1 MKQNL
6 KTWLMTL
13 VAFAFIPLQ
22 GHAISGDGAYFTQ
35 DFEDP
40 TQYPET
46 KLAEEQTFNVEGQ
59 GEWIYYNSFQS
70 TNTSYNENG
79 STMNLRLPKSGSY
92 VVTPV
97 LTNGVRKVTFYI
109 GRASVKAY
117 TSTDGGATW
126 AEATI
131 TTTGKTC
138 TVTVESD
145 EVNRIKIANDT
156 SKDADIDNIT
166 VYAQTFYQ
174 PVKVATGDATN
185 ITTTSAAVS
194 GVITEGNESV
204 TGGGFVWSTTNRE
217 PTLSDNTVTALMEET
232 NPYRNFVAELDGLRE
247 GSIVYYRAYV
257 DYTVEA
263 EGDEPAYQAVAY
275 GPLKSFKTAID
286 DKGQAVAADGTYF
299 VQDFE
304 DATTFPQER
313 PSADVEYYVA
323 GQGTWI
329 YNNAFGSTNSSY
341 NVNGSTMNLRLP
353 KNGSYVITPVLLYGV
368 KIVTYFGPRKGDRLT
383 CSVSKDGGSTW
394 TTVAQSSDGNNNFT
408 LTIND
413 LEVNRVKIAN
423 DGSGDA
429 DIDNLTVYA
438 QAYGT
443 PAVVATGEATDITKN
458 TALLTGEILDA
469 GDQPIQAT
477 GFVWVAATAPDAS
490 ASGLI
495 PTLADNQVETENPAE
510 ADFSALITGLK
521 ASQTVYYRAYALSNA
536 GYAYGDVRSF
546 QTAEATMPV
555 VQTTEVTKS
564 GSRYKAGGIVTDDGG
579 LDLLEVGL
587 YYSTVPV
594 PDLNEVG
601 HGDGESAEL
610 LKVMLEPKAKFT
622 ATLTLQPATTYYIRA
637 YAITA
642 IGMSLGQ
649 MLTVETDKVEE
660 RPDEIVGDEIW
671 CSPDGDDTMADGSEQ
686 KPFFDLQKAIDI
698 AEPGDRIWMKAGT
711 YVYDKRINIDDRNG
725 TPEAPIQVFAHG
737 GRAVLDF
744 SGMPYHKHSDN
755 PYQGIRLTS
764 SYWHFYKID
773 ITNASD
779 NGMLI
784 ERNKPIGGSA
794 SDIIARTQDGHDNI
808 IEQCNFYRNGDTGLQ
823 MKNLG
828 AYNYVI
834 NCDAYENKD
843 EDDGD
848 ADGFAPKISVGDGNY
863 FFGCRAWNNSDDGYD
878 VFFKKTGGFEDNKT
892 IIMEY
897 CLAYENGIM
906 GGAATSGN
914 GNGFKMGSDQGRMN
928 VILNRCLA
936 VRNLNK
942 GFDQNH
948 NSGDIIMNN
957 CTGIGQTDVGGKSY
971 SYRIYEAL
979 ASGSVCEIQ
988 NSIAI
993 NDRLTTDKSETDYGK
1008 RGKWGRWEITVASK
1022 EAANDWK
1029 AAPECFLAMTQ
1040 PEQLI
1045 GERQDDGTLPE
1056 IDYAHISLETGSQY
1070 VDAGVMVESDADK
1083 YAHSGI
1089 TIPVIEFAG
1098 EAPDLGAY
1106 ETDFTLADATLPKEQ
1121 TVLPDVAKGLSQH
1134 LTPNTLQLSVRRT
1147 ADGLYIVAV
1156 QGAKASDTYTVKAYT
1171 ADGHFFGQRSF
1182 HAATVVSL
1190 SRVKGEVIFAVEGQ
1204 GYRQVKKVW

>member
-1 MKQNL
+1 MKRTSRL
-6 KTWLMTL
+6 WLVSLATL
-13 VAFAFIPLQ
+13 ALLPLQ

-46 KLAEEQTFNVEGQ
+46 KLAEEQTFTVESQ
-59 GEWIYYNSFQS
+59 GEWIYYNAFQS

-97 LTNGVRKVTFYI
+97 LSNGVSRVTFYI

-117 TSTDGGATW
+117 TSTDGGQTW
-126 AEATI
+126 TEAAI
-131 TTTGKTC
+131 TTAGKTC
-138 TVTVESD
+138 TVTVGSD
-145 EVNRIKIANDT
+145 DVNRVKLANDA

-166 VYAQTFYQ
+166 VYAQTFDQ
-174 PVKVATGDATN
+174 PVRVATGDATD
-185 ITTTSAAVS
+185 ITTSSATVS
-194 GVITEGNESV
+194 GTITENSGEDIH
-204 TGGGFVWSTTNRE
+204 GGGFVWSIVNKQ
-217 PTLSDNTVTALMEET
+217 PTRSDNDVIAVMEESLPPT
-232 NPYRNFVAELDGLRE
+232 HFWAELEGLKQ
-247 GSIVYYRAYV
+247 GSTIYYRAYV
-257 DYTVEA
+257 LYGETYTY
-263 EGDEPAYQAVAY
+263 GDV
-275 GPLKSFKTAID
+275 KSFKVAVEASEQT
-286 DKGQAVAADGTYF
+286 VAADGTYF

-304 DATTFPQER
+304 DATTFPQQSGAQDAEF
-313 PSADVEYYVA
+313 YVA

-329 YNNAFGSTNSSY
+329 YTNAFVSTNSSY
-341 NVNGSTMNLRLP
+341 NKDGSTMNLRLP
-353 KNGSYVITPVLLYGV
+353 KKGSYVITPVLNYGV
-368 KIVTYFGPRKGDRLT
+368 KSVTYYGPRKGDKLSCYT
-383 CSVSKDGGSTW
+383 SKDGGTTW
-394 TTVAQSSDGNNNFT
+394 TQVAQTSDGNNNYA
-408 LTIND
+408 IAVND
-413 LEVNRVKIAN
+413 LEVNRIKLAN

-429 DIDNLTVYA
+429 DIDNLTVTA

-443 PAVVATGEATDITKN
+443 PAIVETGAATDITKN
-458 TALLTGEILDA
+458 TAVLTGTIADT
-469 GDQPIQAT
+469 GDQPIQES
-477 GFVWVAATAPDAS
+477 GFLWVAAVPAAS
-490 ASGLI
+490 PAGLT
-495 PTLADNQVETENPAE
+495 PTLADNIVETEDPQ
-510 ADFSALITGLK
+510 DLQLSAMITGLK
-521 ASQTVYYRAYALSNA
+521 AEQTIYYRAYALSNA
-536 GYAYGDVRSF
+536 GYAYGDVRQF

-555 VQTTEVTKS
+555 VQTQEVTKS
-564 GSRYKAGGIVTDDGG
+564 GSRYKATGVVTDDGG
-579 LDLLEVGL
+579 MDLQAVGFEYATVQLPEPGVVWDIPEGTNIMRVDLD
-587 YYSTVPV
+587 
-594 PDLNEVG
+594 
-601 HGDGESAEL
+601 
-610 LKVMLEPKAKFT
+610 PKAKFT
-622 ATLTLQPATTYYIRA
+622 ATLTLSDNTTYYIRA
-637 YAITA
+637 YATTA
-642 IGMSLGQ
+642 KGTAYGEEISFK
-649 MLTVETDKVEE
+649 TDEVQEK
-660 RPDEIVGDEIW
+660 PDEIVGDEIW
-671 CSPDGDDTMADGSEQ
+671 CSPDGDDTVADGSEA
-686 KPFFDLQKAIDI
+686 KPFFDLQKAVNI
-698 AEPGDRIWMKAGT
+698 AQPGDRIWMKAGT
-711 YVYDKRINIDDRNG
+711 YVYDKRINIDDHNG
-725 TPEAPIQVFAHG
+725 TPEAPIQVFAYG

-755 PYQGIRLTS
+755 PYQGVRLTS

-784 ERNKPIGGSA
+784 ERNKPTGGSA
-794 SDIIARTQDGHDNI
+794 ADIIARTQDGHDNI

-834 NCDAYENKD
+834 NCDSYENKD
-843 EDDGD
+843 ESDGD

-906 GGAATSGN
+906 DGSATSGN

-928 VILNRCLA
+928 CVLNRCLA

-993 NDRLTTDKSETDYGK
+993 NDRLTTDKSESDMGK
-1008 RGKWGRWEITVASK
+1008 RGTWGRWEITVASK

-1029 AAPECFLAMTQ
+1029 AAPECFTAMDQ

-1045 GERQDDGTLPE
+1045 GERQEDGTLPE
-1056 IDYAHISLETGSQY
+1056 VDYAHISLEKGSQY
-1070 VDAGVMVESDADK
+1070 IDTGVLVEADADK
-1083 YAHSGI
+1083 YATAGI
-1089 TIPVIEFAG
+1089 VIPAIEYAG
-1098 EAPDLGAY
+1098 QAPDLGAY
-1106 ETDFTLADATLPKEQ
+1106 ETGFALADATLPKEA
-1121 TVLPDVAKGLSQH
+1121 TVLPYIPTAITAPAAADGSPIDH
-1134 LTPNTLQLSVRRT
+1134 RLTVHRT

-1156 QGAKASDTYTVKAYT
+1156 QNMGKGSVPASQRNYTLRVYT
-1171 ADGHFFGQRSF
+1171 ADGRFLGQRTFNS
-1182 HAATVVSL
+1182 ATVVSL
-1190 SRVKGEVIFAVEGQ
+1190 PSHAGQLVFAVEGK
-1204 GYRQVKKVW
+1204 GLRAVTKVW

>member
-6 KTWLMTL
+6 HKWIVPF
-13 VAFAFIPLQ
+13 VALAFMPLQ
-22 GHAISGDGAYFTQ
+22 GYAIGGDGVYFTQ
-35 DFEDP
+35 DFEDA

-46 KLAEEQTFNVEGQ
+46 KLDQEQSFVVEGQ

-97 LTNGVRKVTFYI
+97 LTNGVSKVTFYI

-117 TSTDGGATW
+117 TSTDEGQTW
-126 AEATI
+126 TEAAI
-131 TTTGKTC
+131 TTSGKTC

-145 EVNRIKIANDT
+145 AVNRVKLANDA

-166 VYAQTFYQ
+166 VYAQTYERL
-174 PVKVATGDATN
+174 VEVSTGDATD
-185 ITTTSAAVS
+185 ITETSATVS
-194 GVITEGNESV
+194 GLIVKEESAIKEL
-204 TGGGFVWSTTNRE
+204 GFVWSNVNKE
-217 PTLSDNTVTALMEET
+217 PTLKDNVASCASITL
-232 NPYRNFVAELDGLRE
+232 NFSAELTGLRE
-247 GSIVYYRAYV
+247 GGIVYYRSYAKY
-257 DYTVEA
+257 
-263 EGDEPAYQAVAY
+263 GDTQTY
-275 GPLKSFKTAID
+275 GEVKSFKTLM
-286 DKGQAVAADGTYF
+286 KLSEQTVDGEGRYF

-304 DATTFPQER
+304 DQSTYPGVEGKGANIELTFN
-313 PSADVEYYVA
+313 VA
-323 GQGTWI
+323 GQGEWI
-329 YNNAFGSTNSSY
+329 YYNSYISTNASY
-341 NVNGSTMNLRLP
+341 NVNGSTANLRLP
-353 KNGSYVITPVLLYGV
+353 KNGSYVVTPVLNYGV
-368 KIVTYFGPRKGDRLT
+368 KSVTYYGPRKGDKLT
-383 CSVSKDGGSTW
+383 CYTSKDGGSNW
-394 TTVAQSSDGNNNFT
+394 TKVSQVSDGNNNFS
-408 LTIND
+408 IEVND

-429 DIDNLTVYA
+429 DIDNLIVYA

-458 TALLTGEILDA
+458 TALLTGEVLDA
-469 GDQPIQAT
+469 GDQPIQET
-477 GFVWVAATAPDAS
+477 GFLWSATNTT
-490 ASGLI
+490 
-495 PTLADNQVETENPAE
+495 PTLADNVVETENPATG
-510 ADFSALITGLK
+510 DFSALITGLK
-521 ASQTVYYRAYALSNA
+521 AEQTVYYRAYALSSA

-564 GSRYKAGGIVTDDGG
+564 GSKYKASGIVTDDGG
-579 LDLLEVGL
+579 TDLLGVGFI
-587 YYSTVPV
+587 YSNAPV
-594 PDLNEVG
+594 PPSFPEVE
-601 HGDGESAEL
+601 DGSETFAE
-610 LKVMLEPKAKFT
+610 VVSLEPKAKFT
-622 ATLTLQPATTYYIRA
+622 ATLSLADNTTYYIRA
-637 YAITA
+637 YAQTIKGVA
-642 IGMSLGQ
+642 FGEQ
-649 MLTVETDKVEE
+649 LTFETDKVEE
-660 RPDEIVGDEIW
+660 KPDVVLGEEIW
-671 CSPDGDDTMADGSEQ
+671 CSPDGDDTVADGSEA
-686 KPFFDLQKAIDI
+686 KPFFDLQKAINI
-698 AEPGDRIWMKAGT
+698 AQPGDRIWMKAGT
-711 YVYDKRINIDDRNG
+711 YVYDKRINIDDHNG

-755 PYQGIRLTS
+755 PYQGVRLTS

-784 ERNKPIGGSA
+784 ERNKPTGGSA

-834 NCDAYENKD
+834 NCDSYENKD
-843 EDDGD
+843 EGDGD

-906 GGAATSGN
+906 NGAATSGN

-993 NDRLTTDKSETDYGK
+993 NDRLTTDKTESEGGK
-1008 RGKWGRWEITVASK
+1008 RGVWGRFEVTVASK
-1022 EAANDWK
+1022 EEACDWK
-1029 AAPECFLAMTQ
+1029 AAPECFLAMNQ

-1045 GERQDDGTLPE
+1045 SERQEDGTLPE
-1056 IDYAHISLETGSQY
+1056 VDYAHISLETGSQY
-1070 VDAGVMVESDADK
+1070 VDAGVTVEANADK
-1083 YAHSGI
+1083 YAAADI
-1089 TIPVIEFAG
+1089 VIPAIEFAG
-1098 EAPDLGAY
+1098 QAPDLG
-1106 ETDFTLADATLPKEQ
+1106 
-1121 TVLPDVAKGLSQH
+1121 V
-1134 LTPNTLQLSVRRT
+1134 
-1147 ADGLYIVAV
+1147 
-1156 QGAKASDTYTVKAYT
+1156 
-1171 ADGHFFGQRSF
+1171 
-1182 HAATVVSL
+1182 
-1190 SRVKGEVIFAVEGQ
+1190 
-1204 GYRQVKKVW
+1204 

>member
-1 MKQNL
+1 MEKRRL
-6 KTWLMTL
+6 FWLVPLMLALACRPMLTW
-13 VAFAFIPLQ
+13 
-22 GHAISGDGAYFTQ
+22 AIGEDGA
-35 DFEDP
+35 
-40 TQYPET
+40 
-46 KLAEEQTFNVEGQ
+46 
-59 GEWIYYNSFQS
+59 
-70 TNTSYNENG
+70 
-79 STMNLRLPKSGSY
+79 
-92 VVTPV
+92 
-97 LTNGVRKVTFYI
+97 
-109 GRASVKAY
+109 
-117 TSTDGGATW
+117 
-126 AEATI
+126 
-131 TTTGKTC
+131 
-138 TVTVESD
+138 
-145 EVNRIKIANDT
+145 
-156 SKDADIDNIT
+156 
-166 VYAQTFYQ
+166 
-174 PVKVATGDATN
+174 
-185 ITTTSAAVS
+185 
-194 GVITEGNESV
+194 
-204 TGGGFVWSTTNRE
+204 
-217 PTLSDNTVTALMEET
+217 
-232 NPYRNFVAELDGLRE
+232 
-247 GSIVYYRAYV
+247 
-257 DYTVEA
+257 
-263 EGDEPAYQAVAY
+263 
-275 GPLKSFKTAID
+275 
-286 DKGQAVAADGTYF
+286 YF

-304 DATTFPQER
+304 DQSTYPDETGINANEELTF
-313 PSADVEYYVA
+313 DVP
-323 GQGTWI
+323 GQGVWI
-329 YNNAFGSTNSSY
+329 YYNAHVSTNSKY
-341 NVNGSTMNLRLP
+341 NANGSTKNLRLP

-368 KIVTYFGPRKGDRLT
+368 KRVTYYGPRKGDKVT
-383 CSVSKDGGSTW
+383 CYISKDGGNTW
-394 TTVAQSSDGNNNFT
+394 TAVTQSSDGNNNFT
-408 LTIND
+408 LAIND
-413 LEVNRVKIAN
+413 LEVNRIKIAN

-429 DIDNLTVYA
+429 DIDNLAVYA

-443 PAVVATGEATDITKN
+443 PAQVATGEATDITKN
-458 TALLTGEILDA
+458 TALLTGEILDP
-469 GDQPIQAT
+469 GDQPIQET
-477 GFVWVAATAPDAS
+477 GFVWIATVPDAS
-490 ASGLI
+490 ASALT
-495 PTLADNQVETENPAE
+495 PTLADNKVETETPAE
-510 ADFSALITGLK
+510 GDFSALITGLK

-564 GSRYKAGGIVTDDGG
+564 GSRYKATGIVTDDGG
-579 LDLLEVGL
+579 LDLQEVGIE
-587 YYSTVPV
+587 YQ
-594 PDLNEVG
+594 EC
-601 HGDGESAEL
+601 SAVL
-610 LKVMLEPKAKFT
+610 PQRIALEPKAKFT
-622 ATLTLQPATTYYIRA
+622 ATLSLLPSTTYYIRA
-637 YAITA
+637 YATTA
-642 IGMSLGQ
+642 AGTAFGE

-660 RPDEIVGDEIW
+660 RPDEIKGDEIW
-671 CSPDGDDTMADGSEQ
+671 CSPDGDDTMADGSEA
-686 KPFFDLQKAIDI
+686 KPFFDLQKAINI
-698 AEPGDRIWMKAGT
+698 AQPGDRIWMKAGT
-711 YVYDKRINIDDRNG
+711 YVYDKRINIDDHNG

-755 PYQGIRLTS
+755 PYQGVRLTS

-784 ERNKPIGGSA
+784 ERNKPTGGTA
-794 SDIIARTQDGHDNI
+794 ADIIARTQDGHDNI

-906 GGAATSGN
+906 PSVGGDLKSPTSGN

-993 NDRLTTDKSETDYGK
+993 NDRLTTDKSESEGGK
-1008 RGKWGRWEITVASK
+1008 RGVWGRWEITVASK

-1029 AAPECFLAMTQ
+1029 AAPECFTAMDQ
-1040 PEQLI
+1040 PQQLI
-1045 GERQDDGTLPE
+1045 GPRQDDGTLPE

-1070 VDAGVMVESDADK
+1070 VDAGVLVEANADK
-1083 YAHSGI
+1083 YAAADLV
-1089 TIPVIEFAG
+1089 IPAIEYAG
-1098 EAPDLGAY
+1098 QAPDLGAY
-1106 ETDFTLADATLPKEQ
+1106 ETDFALADATLPKEP
-1121 TVLPDVAKGLSQH
+1121 TVLPVVTTAIGGFAADATDAASRQ
-1134 LTPNTLQLSVRRT
+1134 LTVRRT

-1156 QGAKASDTYTVKAYT
+1156 QNVGADPVSARNRNYTLRVHT
-1171 ADGHFFGQRSF
+1171 ADGRFLGQRTF
-1182 HAATVVSL
+1182 NGTTVVSVPSHSGQL
-1190 SRVKGEVIFAVEGQ
+1190 IFSVEGQ
-1204 GYRQVKKVW
+1204 GLHTAKKVW